1 MRKKL
6 ACILSLSIL
15 LACSKKKDNFDA
27 SGTFEATE
35 TIVSAQANGSITSLS
50 IEEGK
55 TLNAGEQVGSID
67 SLDLFLKKRQLQAQ
81 IKALLSRKPD
91 VYAQTA
97 ALQAQ
102 LKQAQLDQKRMRNL
116 AADNAIPLKQ
126 LDDANA
132 RVDVI
137 KKQIEAQQSSL
148 NINTSSIKED
158 TAPINVQIE
167 QLNNQL
173 AKCKIINPITGTVLT
188 KYTEANEMAIIGK
201 PLYKI
206 ADVSTLILRAYITG
220 DQLPKVKLNQS
231 AKVYVDESEDK
242 YRTYNG
248 VIEWIS
254 DKAEFTPKTIQT
266 KNERANLVYA
276 VKIRVKNDGHLKIG
290 EYGEI
295 KL

>member
-1 MRKKL
+1 MKKKL